1 MVIILMISAKMAIL
15 GLLEIKIIL
24 KCYDVITYIYEVTNK
39 ILVHD
44 SNHFVDVVMWIK
56 FGNSSISMREL
67 IITSMLQIFNLEK
80 KNFFEG

>member
-44 SNHFVDVVMWIK
+44 SNHFVDVVM
-56 FGNSSISMREL
+56 
-67 IITSMLQIFNLEK
+67 
-80 KNFFEG
+80 

>member
-24 KCYDVITYIYEVTNK
+24 KCYDVITYIYEVTKK

-44 SNHFVDVVMWIK
+44 SNHFVDVVM
-56 FGNSSISMREL
+56 
-67 IITSMLQIFNLEK
+67 
-80 KNFFEG
+80 